1 MHSLIN
7 DAPLCH
13 VCMTMLF
20 LIISFVGMV
29 VDGFIP
35 LMDVGVGMDMFV
47 RMGMYQIAMP
57 VFVGVNMRMLMGVLQ
72 ADGIFYHQNGC
83 NDHNAEA
90 HIELNTGPLIQKQH
104 SEGYTQEGCDGIVG
118 AGLGSAQI
126 LLGFDV
132 EIDAE
137 AVGYEAK

>member
-1 MHSLIN
+1 
-7 DAPLCH
+7 
-13 VCMTMLF
+13 MLMEVYF
-20 LIISFVGMV
+20 SSICVIRMV
-29 VDGFIP
+29 MDGFIP
-35 LMDVGVGMDMFV
+35 LMDVRVSVTMFMDMAMHQIAVPMLVGMH
-47 RMGMYQIAMP
+47 MG
-57 VFVGVNMRMLMGVLQ
+57 MLMGVLQ
-72 ADGIFYHQNGC
+72 ADGIFYHQNSC
-83 NDHNAEA
+83 NDHNGEA

-104 SEGYTQEGCDGIVG
+104 SEGYTQKGCDGIIG